1 MPVPNNK
8 SIFAHSKNIL
18 HPETTTL
25 RFSKEK
31 AIVKITKKK
40 FKKGMQFSYSC
51 KLVRKRL
58 DYLLKSALYLPKTLV
73 LFA

>member
-1 MPVPNNK
+1 MPVSNNK

-31 AIVKITKKK
+31 ATVKITKKK

-58 DYLLKSALYLPKTLV
+58 DQKKITY
-73 LFA
+73 